1 MGPAE
6 TVHRLVEAAKKTSGR
21 RYSGWNAFPTAGP
34 LRTIS
39 GAALHLKA
47 GSDMAKAV
55 TIEANNVRCG
65 IFTLLGARWP
75 RPSAMPPS
83 REFWHIDPA
92 DGQLWPRCDDYCFD
106 IDFRHGVGTGEIKRI
121 WEINRLQFLL
131 PLAAEAHLNNDSTAR
146 ELVAGITFSWMDG
159 NVPFR
164 GPNWNS
170 PIELALR
177 LISVAVSLSLTGTD
191 HLDEAGRDK
200 ILRFFAA
207 HAFWIARY
215 PSLYSS
221 ANNHRVAELAGL
233 VVATTMAP
241 GISNAQRLREQSW
254 LALLAEIEQQILPD
268 GTGAE
273 QAPNYTAFMVEIAL
287 VAALFAHEANLALST
302 GAIERLALWAEHS
315 RWLMSE
321 DGSLP
326 AIGDCDEGRV
336 LALTQTAEPRYVAS
350 VVGAVAGVLGRP
362 NLAPPARDD
371 HLRDALF
378 GSPDRPVPL
387 QPGVRSFKDGGLS
400 IVRSSG
406 PPAFTLVF
414 DHGPL
419 GYLSIAAHGHAD
431 ALAIWLH
438 VRGRPV
444 LVDAGTYLYFGDRRW
459 RDRFRSTS
467 VHNTLVVADT
477 DSSRPAGPFNW
488 ATKAK
493 ARLISATSEPFPR
506 FVAEHDGYVERFG
519 CRHRRTVEVPQVSS
533 IVIVDELIGGECR
546 EPVSVNFLVEPSLRA
561 AVETPTA
568 VRIEE
573 NGTPVLRM
581 ESLGPLA
588 ARIVRGDEAGGL
600 GWISKTFGS
609 RVPTDQIQFG
619 GILGDSRSILRMT
632 II

>member
-1 MGPAE
+1 
-6 TVHRLVEAAKKTSGR
+6 
-21 RYSGWNAFPTAGP
+21 
-34 LRTIS
+34 
-39 GAALHLKA
+39 
-47 GSDMAKAV
+47 
-55 TIEANNVRCG
+55 
-65 IFTLLGARWP
+65 
-75 RPSAMPPS
+75 MPPS

-92 DGQLWPRCDDYCFD
+92 DGKLWPRCDDYCFD
-106 IDFRHGVGTGEIKRI
+106 IDFRHGVGTGEIKRL

-131 PLAAEAHLNNDSTAR
+131 PLAAETHLNNNSTAR
-146 ELVAGITFSWMDG
+146 ELLTGITLSWIDG
-159 NVPFR
+159 NAPFR
-164 GPNWNS
+164 GPNWTS

-177 LISVAVSLSLTGTD
+177 LISVAVSLSITGTA
-191 HLDEAGRDK
+191 HLDEAGQDK

-207 HAFWIARY
+207 HAFWIERY

-233 VVATTMAP
+233 VVATTVAP
-241 GISNAQRLREQSW
+241 GISDAQHLREQSW
-254 LALLAEIEQQILPD
+254 LALLAEIERQILPD

-287 VAALFAHEANLALST
+287 VAALFAHDANLPFST
-302 GAIERLALWAEHS
+302 GARERLALWAEHS

-321 DGSLP
+321 DGSIP
-326 AIGDCDEGRV
+326 AIGDSDDGRV
-336 LALTQTAEPRYVAS
+336 LALSQTAEPRYVAS

-362 NLAPPARDD
+362 DLAPPARDP

-378 GSPDRPVPL
+378 GSPDQPVPL

-444 LVDAGTYLYFGDRRW
+444 FVDAGTYLYFKNRHW

-506 FVAEHDGYVERFG
+506 LVAEHDGYVERFG
-519 CRHRRTVEVPQVSS
+519 CRHRRSVEVSEASS
-533 IVIVDELIGGECR
+533 IVIVDELIGGEYR
-546 EPVSVNFLVEPSLRA
+546 EPVSLNFLIEPSLK
-561 AVETPTA
+561 AVVENPTA
-568 VRIEE
+568 VRVEE

-581 ESLGPLA
+581 ESLGPLT
-588 ARIVRGDEAGGL
+588 ARIVRGDEASGL
-600 GWISKTFGS
+600 GWVSKTFGS
-609 RVPTDQIQFG
+609 RVPTDQIQFKGFLG
-619 GILGDSRSILRMT
+619 GSPSILRVT